1 MDWITGIQRALD
13 YTEEHMAEEIV
24 YETAAK
30 QAYSSSSFSENI
42 RHAVRLFFRRLYP
55 HAPIDARG
63 GRSAAFERKDRRY
76 RFQIRL

>member
-13 YTEEHMAEEIV
+13 YAEEHMAEEIV

-30 QAYSSSSFSENI
+30 QAYSENI